1 MNRKKISLNLALII
15 SKIYGN
21 VFDEIIYTKGVGI
34 SGKIRFA
41 EINNEVGTTIKKV
54 NDIVS
59 TIPEHQINDNQHS
72 GQNFSGYVWAED
84 FLRTTNENNYMEIL
98 VEFSKKY
105 SPNHKSTLP
114 YTCDPTYRSEDIFF
128 SSSVLGRV
136 YKYTKESKFS
146 NILSN
151 YLINIPTQ
159 TKDGLFMHN
168 LESGWNW
175 GRSNGFAA
183 IGYSEALTYL
193 YDNKNKTEFA
203 DILEKHILQIE
214 ALVKIQNEDG
224 TWMQVLNEK
233 SSYHEFSVTCM
244 LGYALARGIRM
255 GWLDPKFSESLNN
268 AFDGIASRIDKTG
281 KIKKVCVGTGVQNS
295 LKEYLNRPAISG
307 FDHRGGSLLLWFLTE
322 FILLQDSQKSS

>member
-21 VFDEIIYTKGVGI
+21 VYDEIIYTKGVGI

-136 YKYTKESKFS
+136 YKYTK
-146 NILSN
+146 
-151 YLINIPTQ
+151 
-159 TKDGLFMHN
+159 
-168 LESGWNW
+168 
-175 GRSNGFAA
+175 
-183 IGYSEALTYL
+183 
-193 YDNKNKTEFA
+193 
-203 DILEKHILQIE
+203 
-214 ALVKIQNEDG
+214 
-224 TWMQVLNEK
+224 
-233 SSYHEFSVTCM
+233 
-244 LGYALARGIRM
+244 
-255 GWLDPKFSESLNN
+255 
-268 AFDGIASRIDKTG
+268 
-281 KIKKVCVGTGVQNS
+281 
-295 LKEYLNRPAISG
+295 
-307 FDHRGGSLLLWFLTE
+307 
-322 FILLQDSQKSS
+322 